1 MRKINAFYE
10 TVDHIITSGVN
21 ERILH
26 LSTDD
31 GEIGGSLIS
40 IDGNPVVNFGSCSY
54 LGLEFDPRLKT
65 AAINAISRYGTQ
77 FAESR
82 AYVSIN
88 LYRQRESYFE
98 TLFGAPAVVAP
109 TTTLGHIGC
118 IPVLVGSNDAV
129 ILDHQVHNSVQTAV
143 EIVKARGVHVELL
156 RHNNMEML
164 EERIKVLRQK
174 YRRIWYMADGI
185 YSMFGDKSPVKK
197 VNELM
202 EKYDELWYYVD
213 DAHGMSIYGR
223 NGGGYVLSEQAF
235 SPKMIL
241 VTSLAKAFASGG
253 AVIVFP
259 NKELARQV
267 RTCASTLI
275 TSGPMQPGNLG
286 AAIASA
292 EIHLSDEIYTLQG
305 QLQDNIR
312 FTNSMLR
319 KYDLPLI
326 STSDAAVFYIGVALP
341 KIGYSMVKRML
352 SRGYYLNLG
361 IFPAVPIKN
370 TGIRF
375 TITRMHTF
383 RQIES
388 MIKAFSTEFT
398 EALAANNYTL
408 QQIYKDFKLST
419 ASETILNN
427 SYTSLINQSLRLE
440 VGEFNSIRSV
450 DRATWDN
457 IFHNKGTFD
466 WAGLAL
472 LEDSFTGNP
481 EPENCWQ
488 FKYILIKDHAGTVV
502 LATFLSASIVKDDML
517 SPAEISA
524 EIEYRRK
531 DQPGYLTSKTIV
543 MGSLLTEGE
552 HLYMN
557 SEHPLRNDAFLL
569 FMSKLTQFQDT
580 VNATKIILRDFSN
593 IDPGLD
599 NLLVSNGFFRI
610 SMPDNNVISD
620 LSWDNEASFYQRLSV
635 NSRKSF
641 RKYVA
646 RNRDKFEIEWASD
659 PSDKDILDWYHLYL
673 NVKNKSFQLN
683 TFALPLKLFRSI
695 SRHPDWEVMV
705 LKPSSPATG
714 NAHPGNEAGSA
725 IDHLPI
731 GVVFCH
737 RSSDAYIPMIIGL
750 DYSYNETRFTYR
762 QALFQVVQRARGL
775 NKKRLLLGFSAEIE
789 KKKVGAIQ
797 ISTYAY
803 MQVKD
808 NFDLQVVS
816 ANQKSNLVKKMQ

>member
-10 TVDHIITSGVN
+10 TVDHIITNGVQEN
-21 ERILH
+21 ILH

-40 IDGNPVVNFGSCSY
+40 IGGNPVVNFGSCSY
-54 LGLEFDPRLKT
+54 LGLEFDPRLKN

-82 AYVSIN
+82 AYVSIH
-88 LYRQRESYFE
+88 LYRQLESYFE
-98 TLFGAPAVVAP
+98 TLFSAPAVVVP

-143 EIVKARGVHVELL
+143 EIVKARGVYVELL
-156 RHNNMEML
+156 RHNNMDML
-164 EERIKVLRQK
+164 EERIKALRQK

-185 YSMFGDKSPVKK
+185 YSMFGDKSPVKR

-202 EKYDELWYYVD
+202 DKYDELWYYVD

-223 NGGGYVLSEQAF
+223 NGSGYVLSEHAF

-241 VTSLAKAFASGG
+241 VTSLAKAFATGG

-275 TSGPMQPGNLG
+275 TSGPIQPANLG

-292 EIHLSDEIYTLQG
+292 EIHLTDEIYTLQG

-312 FTNSMLR
+312 FTNSML
-319 KYDLPLI
+319 KKFDLPLI
-326 STSDAAVFYIGVALP
+326 SHSDAAVFYIGVSLP

-352 SRGYYLNLG
+352 TRGYYLNLG

-388 MIKAFSTEFT
+388 MIIAFSEEFT
-398 EALAANNYTL
+398 EALSENNYTL
-408 QQIYKDFKLST
+408 QQIYKDFKLSA

-427 SYTSLINQSLRLE
+427 SYASLINQSLRLE
-440 VGEFNSIRSV
+440 VGEFSSIRSV

-457 IFHNKGTFD
+457 IFRNKGTFD

-472 LEDSFTGNP
+472 LEDSFAGNP

-488 FKYILIKDHAGTVV
+488 FRYIIIKDHFGAVV
-502 LATFLSASIVKDDML
+502 LATFLTASIVKDDML

-531 DQPGYLTSKTIV
+531 DQPGYLISKTVV

-552 HLYMN
+552 HLYLN
-557 SEHPLRNDAFLL
+557 GDHTLRNDAFLL
-569 FMSKLTQFQDT
+569 FMSRLTQFQDN
-580 VNATKIILRDFSN
+580 VNASKIILRDFSN

-610 SMPDNNVISD
+610 SMPDNNIIND
-620 LSWDNEASFYQRLSV
+620 LSWNNEDAFYQRLSV

-646 RNRDKFEIEWASD
+646 RNREQFEIEWVSD
-659 PSDKDILDWYHLYL
+659 PSEKDIHDWYQLYM
-673 NVKNKSFQLN
+673 NVKNRSFQLN
-683 TFALPLKLFRSI
+683 TFALPLQLFRNI
-695 SRHPDWEVMV
+695 SAHPDWEVMV
-705 LKPSSPATG
+705 LKHAKNT
-714 NAHPGNEAGSA
+714 
-725 IDHLPI
+725 I
-731 GVVFCH
+731 GVVFSH
-737 RSSDAYIPMIIGL
+737 HSGDAYIPMIIGL
-750 DYSYNETRFTYR
+750 DYAFNETLFTYR
-762 QALFQVVQRARGL
+762 QALFQTVQRAGQL
-775 NKKRLLLGFSAEIE
+775 NKTRLLLGFSAETE
-789 KKKVGAIQ
+789 KKKLGAVQ

-808 NFDLQVVS
+808 NFELQIVS
-816 ANQKSNLVKKMQ
+816 TNQKSNLIKKMQ